1 MAGTAM
7 PSRCAGSKRQRLS
20 TCWRAAWSRLREPLL
35 RSMLTATGWPLLS
48 TSTRS
53 STVPC
58 SWLRSAGT
66 G

>member
-1 MAGTAM
+1 VLEHLLAG
-7 PSRCAGSKRQRLS
+7 GLVQV
-20 TCWRAAWSRLREPLL
+20 REPLL

-48 TSTRS
+48 TSTRN

-58 SWLRSAGT
+58 SWLRSAGI